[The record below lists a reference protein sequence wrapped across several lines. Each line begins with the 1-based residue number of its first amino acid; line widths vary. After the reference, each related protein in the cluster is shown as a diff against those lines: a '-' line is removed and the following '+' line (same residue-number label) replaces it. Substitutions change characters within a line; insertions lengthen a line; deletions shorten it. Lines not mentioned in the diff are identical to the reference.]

1 MTLPAE
7 TSGRRL
13 SAWKVFALLLRHVR
27 PMSRVL
33 PAIAALTLA
42 NVLIAVA
49 MPWPVQLLVD
59 HVLGEHEL
67 PAVIAR
73 LLAACG
79 VVTKTP
85 LLVILPVAGLA
96 LYLINAMV
104 GVAKTKLC
112 MRAGMGSVFE
122 LRSRLL
128 DHYQRLSL
136 QHHYSLPMGDQLY
149 RVSHDTY
156 CVDKLFLEGILP
168 LVGAAL
174 TLGGMFAVL
183 WGLDRWLAILSLAVL
198 PFLGICVRYYLGP
211 LEQESEQVCQRE
223 ADVLGFAGHVLGS
236 LAMVKAFVRESHEL
250 ERFREK
256 GLHAL
261 HARLRLTT
269 HEAWFDFAAG
279 LVTAS
284 GTALVLVV
292 GGAHVRS
299 GALTVGQLLV
309 VLAYLAAVY
318 DPMHMIS
325 YTLGQMQAAMTGARR
340 VLEVLETEVEPGDE
354 KSNVKALPALKG
366 QVVFEN
372 VTFGYQ
378 PGIRV
383 INGVSWEAPPGSL
396 TAIVGPTGAGKTT
409 LTSLLLRFCHP
420 QSGRILVDGL
430 DIKDFSCASL
440 RRQISIVAQESVL
453 FPVSIAENLRY
464 GKPLATDE
472 ELQRAAMAA
481 HADEFIQALPN
492 GYDTPVAEGGVTL
505 SGGERQRLAL
515 ARAFVKDAPI
525 LILDEPTSS
534 LDAATEALILD
545 GLERLTEHRTTIV
558 IAHRLSTI
566 RRADQILFLQ
576 NGSIVE
582 RGTHEELLAR
592 DGAYARLHHLYV
604 KTTGEEAP
612 A

>member
-1 MTLPAE
+1 MTLPLE
-7 TSGRRL
+7 KSGRRL
-13 SAWKVFALLLRHVR
+13 PAWKVFALLFRHVR
-27 PMSRVL
+27 PVSRVL
-33 PAIAALTLA
+33 PAIAALTMA

-49 MPWPVQLLVD
+49 MPWPVQFLVD
-59 HVLGEHEL
+59 HVFGDREV

-79 VVTKTP
+79 VVTKMQM
-85 LLVILPVAGLA
+85 LVILPVAGLA

-104 GVAKTKLC
+104 GVAKTKLG
-112 MRAGMGSVFE
+112 MLAGMGSVFE

-128 DHYQRLSL
+128 DHYQRVSL
-136 QHHYSLPMGDQLY
+136 QHHYTLPMGDQLY

-168 LVGAAL
+168 LAGSAL
-174 TLGGMFAVL
+174 TLIGMFTVL
-183 WGLDRWLAILSLAVL
+183 WSLDRWLALLSLAVL
-198 PFLGICVRYYLGP
+198 PFLGTCVRYYLGP
-211 LEQESEQVCQRE
+211 LEKESEQVCERE
-223 ADVLGFAGHVLGS
+223 AEVLGFAGQVLGS

-279 LVTAS
+279 LVTAA
-284 GTALVLVV
+284 GTALVLIV
-292 GGAHVRS
+292 GGTHVLA
-299 GALTVGQLLV
+299 GTLTVGQMLV

-318 DPMHMIS
+318 DPLHMIS
-325 YTLGQMQAAMTGARR
+325 YTIGQMQSAMTGARR
-340 VLEVLETEVEPGDE
+340 VLEVLETDVEPGE
-354 KSNVKALPALKG
+354 ELSNIKALPALKG
-366 QVVFEN
+366 QVVFDN

-378 PGIRV
+378 PGTSV
-383 INGVSWEAPPGSL
+383 IKGVSWEAPPGSL

-420 QSGRILVDGL
+420 QDGRILVDGM
-430 DIKDFSCASL
+430 DIQDFSSASL
-440 RRQISIVAQESVL
+440 RRQISIVPQESVL

-464 GKPLATDE
+464 GKQMATDE
-472 ELQRAAMAA
+472 ELHRAAAAA

-492 GYDTPVAEGGVTL
+492 GYDTPVAEGSVTL

-525 LILDEPTSS
+525 LILDEPTSAI
-534 LDAATEALILD
+534 DAATEALILD
-545 GLERLTEHRTTIV
+545 GLERLMAHRTTIV

-576 NGSIVE
+576 DGVIVE

-604 KTTGEEAP
+604 KTTGEEVP